1 MVNNTHM
8 ESKNNFRSL
17 EKWKN
22 EIAIVG
28 MACRFPGANDYN
40 QFWQNLEQGVN
51 SVTEIPGQRWQLSNF
66 YSPLL
71 QQPNKSISKWGGF
84 VQEVDQFDASFFG
97 ISPREAIR
105 IDPQQRLMLELSWL
119 CLEDAGYSPLELS
132 GSPIGVFIGAC
143 SYDSILTLNEEE
155 IDVHSGTGSWTTMI
169 PNRISAYFNFSGPS
183 LPVDTAC
190 SSSLVAIH
198 QAINALKEQECDQAL
213 VGGISVLL
221 SPTTYIQMSQ
231 QNMLS
236 PRGKCR
242 TFDSG
247 ADGYVR
253 GEGAGVI
260 LLKPLEKAIQ
270 DKDHIHGVIKGS
282 AVNHGGKAR
291 TLTSPNIYAQAKVIR
306 AAHQKADIAPN
317 TISYIET
324 HGTGTPLGDP
334 IEING
339 LKRAFRQK
347 EAQGEHELTQSK
359 HSYCG
364 LGTVKTN
371 LGHLEGAAGIA
382 GVIKVLLAMKH
393 RKLPKLL
400 NFEQLNPHIKLEGSP
415 FYIVLENQNWEQ
427 IKTQKGET
435 IPRRSGVSAFGIGGT
450 NAHIVL
456 EEAPSQL
463 QNQNV
468 IKNEDYIERSLEIL
482 TLSAKT
488 ETALQ
493 ELVTNYYKYLQSDK
507 QTELGDIC
515 YTANTGRA
523 HFNHRLA
530 FIAANKQE
538 LAEKLHQYQ
547 SKEQV
552 PGITSGKISSSSSPR
567 KIAFLFTGQ
576 GSQYVNMGRQL
587 YQTQAV
593 FRAAIDQCEQIL
605 GSQLEYPLLEILYPS
620 TTEAES
626 LSRLNQTAYTQVALF
641 AVEYALAQLWQSW
654 GIKPDVVVGHSVGE
668 YVAATIARI
677 ISLED
682 GLKLIAAR
690 GSLMQKLSNDG
701 EMVAVMASAQQVES
715 LLSEYSHTVSLA
727 AINAPKNVVISGEKT
742 AVAAIC
748 QQLSSVGIKTK
759 RLQVSHAFHSPLM
772 TPMLAEFEV
781 IANQITYHQPQIPVI
796 SNLTGEIADERITTA
811 QYWLD
816 HVLQPVMFAQSM
828 QTLSSQGYEVFLEV
842 GPQPHLLSMG
852 RQCLP
857 QQVGVWLAS
866 MRTGVS
872 EWQQMLS
879 SLAQLYVQGVAVD
892 WSGFERDYHRQ
903 KVVLPTYPFQRQRYW
918 IEIKNRRSKEQCLL
932 RGILL
937 HPLLGQKLYLAGLDK
952 QYRFESFLAEDEPAY
967 LSHHKVFDKALFPTT
982 AYLEMALAAGI
993 NRLGTSDLVV
1003 EDLVIGRGLILPTG
1017 EIKTVQTILTLL
1029 EKENYQF
1036 QIFTQQQQENQDEVP
1051 WILHAQG
1058 KIRPDNTNKPFA
1070 TEDLEKY
1077 KVECTRSVEVKQ
1089 HYQQSRQRGIDY
1101 GVSFQ
1106 GIEQLWSGSN
1116 QALGKIKLPFE
1127 LAEEASDYQLHPV
1140 LLDAALQVITHAL
1153 PEIDSNQTYLPVRID
1168 QFRVYSRPKLNL
1180 WAIASVTTP
1189 QVKNGDSLTTQVT
1202 LVNDEG
1208 EIIATVTGL
1217 HVKRATP
1224 QTLLQTEPESITNWL
1239 YEVEW
1244 KAKPRKGRLLPPD
1257 YLLSPTKIE
1266 QKLSHSSTELVAS
1279 ADLSSYKE
1287 IATQLEEL
1295 SAEYVIQAFLQLG
1308 WQFPLG
1314 TVFSTDFAV
1323 TSLGIVPS
1331 HQRLCHR
1338 MLQILAEVGILQAN
1352 QQQWQVLETLEA
1364 VNPESKTQTLLSQH
1378 PNAIAE
1384 LTLLHRCASQLAG
1397 VLQGVIDPIQLVF
1410 PEGDLTTATQLYQE
1424 SPVAKVMN
1432 TLVQKVITQA
1442 SENLPQHRGIRLLEI
1457 GAGTGGTTSYILP
1470 HLNPSQ
1476 TEYVF
1481 TDIGVLFTTKA
1492 QEKFSDYPFVSYQ
1505 ALDIEADPTTQGFKS
1520 HQYDVIIAANVL
1532 HATANLTQTMTHVRQ
1547 LLAPG
1552 GLLLLVEVIVRQRWL
1567 DLIFGLLEGW
1577 WKFSDWELRP
1587 DYPLLSRT
1595 KWQQLLNQTGFTQI
1609 VALPELDTL
1618 GEALSQQA
1626 VIVAQAD
1633 ANQAEF
1639 SLSLDTNWL
1648 ILADEQGIAQ
1658 TLATQ
1663 LRSVGAV
1670 CTLIFVGKKY
1680 QQLSPTEFTLN
1691 PEHPEE
1697 FQQLVAQITTHS
1709 PNLYGVVQCWTL
1721 EAGIGQTI
1729 SGEELQ
1735 SLTKLGCGTTLSL
1748 VQALVK
1754 GKLSQPPR
1762 LWLVTQGAQ
1771 PVPDSVPVVSGVA
1784 QSSLW
1789 GMGKV
1794 IDLEHPELKC
1804 VRIDLDPN
1812 QTVEKKGL
1820 ALWSEIWSEDKE
1832 DQVALREDW
1841 RYVARLVSSR
1851 LRQQTLDQQ
1860 QQMPTQPFRLTTSER
1875 GTLDNLIL
1883 QPTTRHSPKP
1893 DEVEI
1898 QVRATG
1904 LNFLDVVA
1912 ALGLIPKQVDGVS
1925 QQHLLEMD
1933 SFGRECAGE
1942 VVAVGERVTRL
1953 KVGDSVIAMAAGS
1966 FSQYVIVNAQFVT
1979 LKPDNLSFEEAASIP
1994 VNFLTAYY
2002 ALHHV
2007 AQISAGDRIL
2017 IHAAAGGTGMA
2028 AVQIAKLAGAEVFA
2042 TASPPKWEA
2051 LRKMGVKHIMNS
2063 RNVDFA
2069 EQVMEITHGEGVNV
2083 VFNSLTSGDFITKSL
2098 SVVSPQG
2105 RFVEIGKRG
2114 VWDSSQVAQVRPD
2127 VSYWVVDLVRESQQQ
2142 PELIQSMLQE
2152 LLGKFSQGLLQ
2163 PTSLKIFAI
2172 ADVIN
2177 AFRYMQQAKHI
2188 GKIVVTQ
2195 TAQPTHTVTPLK
2207 FKEDGTY
2214 LITGGLGGLGLL
2226 VARWMVEQ
2234 GAKHLVLVSRRSPDD
2249 AAASQLAELKAAG
2262 TQVIVAIA
2270 DVSEYAAMARVLN
2283 DIKQSTP
2290 PLAGIIHSVGVL
2302 SDGVLQNQS
2311 WSSFEQ
2317 VMAPKVQGAWH
2328 LHQLTQNQ
2336 PLDFFVLF
2344 SSAASLLGSPGQA
2357 NHSAANAF
2365 LDALAHYRAAMGL
2378 SGLSIHWGA
2387 VAQIGEAAERGA
2399 DIRAQQSGMGAIA
2412 PDQVIKA
2419 LELIMSNTAVEVG
2432 VVPIDWSAWQDKVTQ
2447 WPFLADWE
2455 NVTST
2460 MVTQNDQLLEKL
2472 KRITGNER
2480 ENILITHLQNEI
2492 AQVLGMKTADVDA
2505 KQPLNL
2511 MGIDSLMAVE
2521 LRNRIKTKLEVDVP
2535 ITKFI
2540 EGDSIVSLSADISQQ
2555 LSQSN
2560 QTPSETSLPTIV
2572 TNPDQRYQ
2580 PFPLNEIQQA
2590 YWLGRQQIF
2599 DLGNIATHIYIEV
2612 DCENLNLERLN
2623 QAWQKLIAHHD
2634 MLRMVVVADAQQ
2646 QVLQQVP
2653 TYEIKVLDLAQ
2664 EPPQTIT
2671 SELAVIREQ
2680 MSHEILPANQWPL
2693 FNIQATCLNQ
2703 QIRLHIS
2710 LDLLI
2715 ADAWS
2720 LYLIFTQWMQLYK
2733 APESLL
2739 PALEL
2744 SFRDYV
2750 LGELTLKDS
2759 PQYHRCQKYWFDR
2772 LDSLPP
2778 APEIPL
2784 SQPISAITQP
2794 RFQRRS
2800 AKLSPIHW
2808 QQLQQKAR
2816 QANLT
2821 PSGLL
2826 LTAFADILNLWSKS
2840 PKFTINLTLFNRL
2853 PIHPEVNQLVGD
2865 FTSLILLEVDNSV
2878 ATSFR
2883 NRAQNLQKQLWQD
2896 LEHNYVSAVEVQR
2909 ELRRRGRSQPMG
2921 VVFTSTLGLGSLAN
2935 EDLGEGFGLKQLGE
2949 MVYSVAQTPQVWLD
2963 HQVLEEKGALVLNW
2977 DAVADLFPEELLDQM
2992 FAAYCDWLKQL
3003 ATSDEPWSKTHHQLL
3018 SPEQLTLQT
3027 QINQTTSS
3035 LSEDTLHSLFI
3046 KQVQTQSE
3054 LPAIITTNKVLSYQE
3069 LYRRSHHLGYELR
3082 RSGVK
3087 PNTLVAVV
3095 MEKGWE
3101 QVVAVLGILMSGGAY
3116 LPIDPELPQERQWYL
3131 LAQAEVKQV
3140 LTQSHLQES
3149 LCWPEGIACWS
3160 VDTQEIAALN
3170 LPILEPVQTPE
3181 DLAYVIYTSGSTGL
3195 PKGVMIDHRG
3205 AVNTILDIN
3214 QRFQVKPS
3222 DRILALSALN
3232 FDLSVYDVFGILAA
3246 GGTIVIPAPTGT
3258 KDPSHWIELI
3268 TTHQVTIWNSVPAL
3282 MQMLVEYLSG
3292 KSQEPTNDLRLAL
3305 LSGDWLPINLPE
3317 KIQSLWFDAQV
3328 ISLGGATEASIWSIS
3343 HNIDQVNSNWKSIPY
3358 GKPLINQRF
3367 YVLNELMD
3375 VRPIWVPGQL
3385 YIGGVGLALG
3395 YWKNEQKTQASFI
3408 NHPVT
3413 QERLYKT
3420 GDLGRYLP
3428 DGNIEFIGR
3437 EDFQVKINGYRVEL
3451 GEIEAALQQIPGIKE
3466 AVVSAV
3472 GDSQQNKRLVAYIL
3486 LNSSLLAEAEQQN
3499 VITQL
3504 SQEPNSIAKYLRQH
3518 LKEKLPEYMVPAD
3531 YIVIEVWPLTA
3542 NGKVDRQ
3549 RLPKPEESTRSNLE
3563 YVAPQTET
3571 EQKIAAVLR
3580 QVIRIETVGIHD
3592 NFYDIGGSSLLLIR
3606 VHNKLQEIFDIELK
3620 VIDLFSYPTIY
3631 SLSQYITGN
3640 EDNSAEIGKNIA
3652 SNRLQKRTSVKEK
3665 GNIRKTLRNQK

>member
-1 MVNNTHM
+1 M
-8 ESKNNFRSL
+8 ESKKNIHSL
-17 EKWKN
+17 ERWKDG
-22 EIAIVG
+22 IAIIG

-40 QFWQNLEQGVN
+40 QFWQNLEQGVD
-51 SVTEIPGQRWQLSNF
+51 SVTEIPAERWQLNNF

-119 CLEDAGYSPLELS
+119 CLEDAGYSPPELS
-132 GSPIGVFIGAC
+132 GSSIGVFIGAC
-143 SYDSILTLNEEE
+143 SYDSILTLNEGE

-183 LPVDTAC
+183 LSVDTAC

-198 QAINALKEQECDQAL
+198 QAINALKEEECDQAL

-236 PRGKCR
+236 PTGKCR

-270 DKDHIHGVIKGS
+270 DQDHIHGVIKGS

-306 AAHQKADIAPN
+306 AAHQKAGIAPN

-347 EAQGEHELTQSK
+347 EAEGEYEPTQSK

-371 LGHLEGAAGIA
+371 IGHLEGAAGIA

-427 IKTQKGET
+427 IKTQKGEI

-450 NAHIVL
+450 NAHMVL
-456 EEAPSQL
+456 EEAPIQFKVQKSK
-463 QNQNV
+463 
-468 IKNEDYIERSLEIL
+468 IKNENCIERPLQLL

-493 ELVTNYYKYLQSDK
+493 ELVSKYHKYLTTDT
-507 QTELGDIC
+507 QTQLTDIC

-523 HFNHRLA
+523 QFNHRVA
-530 FIAANKQE
+530 VIASDKQE

-547 SKEQV
+547 NKQQLTGV
-552 PGITSGKISSSSSPR
+552 TSGQIKSSASPT

-593 FRAAIDQCEQIL
+593 FRAAIDQCQQIL
-605 GSQLEYPLLEILYPS
+605 SNQLEYPLQEILYPS
-620 TTEAES
+620 TDQAQSSS
-626 LSRLNQTAYTQVALF
+626 LINQTAYTQVALF
-641 AVEYALAQLWQSW
+641 ALEYALAQLWQSW

-668 YVAATIARI
+668 YVAATIAGI

-690 GSLMQKLSNDG
+690 GSLMQKLSADG
-701 EMVAVMASAQQVES
+701 EMVAVMASAQQVQP
-715 LLSEYSHTVSLA
+715 LLLEHQNTVSIA
-727 AINAPKNVVISGEKT
+727 AINAPQSIVISGEKT
-742 AVAAIC
+742 AIAKVC
-748 QQLSSVGIKTK
+748 QQLESLGIKTK
-759 RLQVSHAFHSPLM
+759 RLQVSHGFHSPLM
-772 TPMLAEFEV
+772 KPMLAEFEV
-781 IANQITYHQPQIPVI
+781 IATSITYHQPQIPVI

-816 HVLQPVMFAQSM
+816 HVLAPVMFAQSM
-828 QTLSSQGYEVFLEV
+828 QTLSTFGCEVFLEV

-857 QQVGVWLAS
+857 QQQAVWLAS
-866 MRTGVS
+866 MRAGVC
-872 EWQQMLS
+872 EWHVMLIC
-879 SLAQLYVQGVAVD
+879 LAQLYVLGVAID
-892 WSGFERDYHRQ
+892 WSGFERDYLRQ

-932 RGILL
+932 RGIVL

-952 QYRFESFLAEDEPAY
+952 QYRFESFIAEDEPAY
-967 LSHHKVFDKALFPTT
+967 LSHHRVFDKAVFPTT
-982 AYLEMALAAGI
+982 AYLEMALAAGLD
-993 NRLGTSDLVV
+993 RLGTSDLVV

-1017 EIKTVQTILTLL
+1017 EIKTVQTILTLI
-1029 EKENYQF
+1029 EKDSYQF

-1051 WILHAQG
+1051 WILHAEG
-1058 KIRPDNTNKPFA
+1058 KIRPDKTNKTFA

-1077 KVECTRSVEVKQ
+1077 KVECTQPVEVKR

-1106 GIEQLWSGSN
+1106 GIEQLWSGAN
-1116 QALGKIKLPFE
+1116 QALGKIKLPSE
-1127 LAEEASDYQLHPV
+1127 LVGEASDYQLHPA
-1140 LLDAALQVITHAL
+1140 LLDAALQVINHAL

-1168 QFRVYSRPKLNL
+1168 QFKVYCPPKLNL
-1180 WAIASVTTP
+1180 WAIASVTTS
-1189 QVKNGDSLTTQVT
+1189 QVKNRDSLTTQVT

-1208 EIIATVTGL
+1208 EIVATITGL
-1217 HVKRATP
+1217 QVKRATP
-1224 QTLLQTEPESITNWL
+1224 QTLLQTESESITNWL

-1244 KAKPRKGRLLPPD
+1244 KAKTRFGRLLPPD
-1257 YLLSPTKIE
+1257 YLLSPVEVE

-1279 ADLSSYKE
+1279 ADLNSYKE

-1314 TVFSTDFAV
+1314 AVFSTDFAV

-1331 HQRLCHR
+1331 HKRLCHR
-1338 MLQILAEVGILQAN
+1338 MLQILAEVGILQAD
-1352 QQQWQVLETLEA
+1352 QQQWQVLETLKA

-1378 PNAIAE
+1378 PNAITE
-1384 LTLLHRCASQLAG
+1384 LTLLHRCASQLQR
-1397 VLQGVIDPIQLVF
+1397 VLQGAIDPVQLVF

-1505 ALDIEADPTTQGFKS
+1505 ALDIEADPATQGFKS

-1532 HATANLTQTMTHVRQ
+1532 HATANLTQTMNHVRQ

-1552 GLLLLVEVIVRQRWL
+1552 GLLLLVEGTVRQRWL

-1595 KWQQLLNQTGFTQI
+1595 KWQQLLNQTGFRQV
-1609 VALPELDTL
+1609 VALPKLDKM
-1618 GEALSQQA
+1618 GEALSQQT
-1626 VIVAQAD
+1626 VILAQAD
-1633 ANQAEF
+1633 ANQADF
-1639 SLSLDTNWL
+1639 SLSWDTNWL

-1670 CTLIFVGKKY
+1670 CTLIFVGKEY

-1697 FQQLVAQITTHS
+1697 FQQLIAQITTHS

-1721 EAGIGQTI
+1721 ETGISQTI
-1729 SGEELQ
+1729 TGEELQ

-1771 PVPDSVPVVSGVA
+1771 PVPDSIPVISGVA

-1860 QQMPTQPFRLTTSER
+1860 QQMPTQPFRLTVTQR

-1883 QPTTRHSPKP
+1883 QPTTRYSPRP

-1912 ALGLIPKQVDGVS
+1912 ALGLIPKEVDGVS

-1942 VVAVGERVTRL
+1942 IVAVGERVTGL
-1953 KVGDSVIAMAAGS
+1953 KVGDSVIAMADGS

-2069 EQVMEITHGEGVNV
+2069 EQVMEITHDEGVNV

-2127 VSYWVVDLVRESQQQ
+2127 VSYWVVDLVRESQKQ
-2142 PELIQSMLQE
+2142 PELIQLMLQE
-2152 LLGKFSQGLLQ
+2152 LLSKFSSGLLQ
-2163 PTSLKIFAI
+2163 PPLLKIFAI
-2172 ADVIN
+2172 ADAIS

-2195 TAQPTHTVTPLK
+2195 TAQPTHTITSTPLK
-2207 FKEDGTY
+2207 FREDGTY

-2234 GAKHLVLVSRRSPDD
+2234 GAKHLVLVSRRPPDD
-2249 AAASQLAELKAAG
+2249 AAASKLAQLRAAG
-2262 TQVIVAIA
+2262 TQVIVAQA
-2270 DVSEYAAMARVLN
+2270 DVSEYTEITRVLN

-2317 VMAPKVQGAWH
+2317 VMAPKVQGAWY
-2328 LHQLTQNQ
+2328 LHQLTKNQ
-2336 PLDFFVLF
+2336 PLDFFVMF
-2344 SSAASLLGSPGQA
+2344 SSAASLLGSPGQG

-2365 LDALAHYRAAMGL
+2365 LDGLAHYRKAMGL

-2387 VAQIGEAAERGA
+2387 VAEIGEAAERGA

-2419 LELIMSNTAVEVG
+2419 LELILSNTATEVG
-2432 VVPIDWSAWQDKVTQ
+2432 VVPIDWSAWQDKVVK
-2447 WPFLADWE
+2447 WPFLAEWE
-2455 NVTST
+2455 NATST
-2460 MVTQNDQLLEKL
+2460 TVTQNEQLLEKL
-2472 KRITGNER
+2472 KRIQGNER
-2480 ENILITHLQNEI
+2480 ENILITYLQNEI
-2492 AQVLGMKTADVDA
+2492 AQVLGMKTAEIDA

-2521 LRNRIKTKLEVDVP
+2521 LRNRIKTKLEADVP

-2540 EGDSIVSLSADISQQ
+2540 EGDSIVNLSADISQQ
-2555 LSQSN
+2555 LSQSE
-2560 QTPSETSLPTIV
+2560 QTLSETSLPTLV
-2572 TNPDQRYQ
+2572 TKPDQRYQ

-2612 DCENLNLERLN
+2612 DCENLDLERLN
-2623 QAWQKLIAHHD
+2623 QAWQKLIVHHD
-2634 MLRMVVVADAQQ
+2634 MLRMVVAADAQQ

-2653 TYEIKVLDLAQ
+2653 TYEIKVLDLTV
-2664 EPPQTIT
+2664 EPLQTIT
-2671 SELAVIREQ
+2671 SKLEIIREQ

-2693 FNIQATCLNQ
+2693 FNIKATRLNQ
-2703 QIRLHIS
+2703 RIRLHIS

-2720 LYLIFTQWMQLYK
+2720 IYLIFTQWMQLYK
-2733 APESLL
+2733 APESSL
-2739 PALEL
+2739 PTLEL

-2750 LGELTLKDS
+2750 LGELALKDT
-2759 PQYHRCQKYWFDR
+2759 PQYQRCQKYWFDR

-2800 AKLSPIHW
+2800 AKLSQTHW

-2853 PIHPEVNQLVGD
+2853 PIHPQVNQLVGD
-2865 FTSLILLEVDNSV
+2865 FTSLILLEVDNSA
-2878 ATSFR
+2878 ATSFI
-2883 NRAQNLQKQLWQD
+2883 NRAQKLQKQLWQD

-2921 VVFTSTLGLGSLAN
+2921 VVFTSTLGLGSLAS

-2977 DAVADLFPEELLDQM
+2977 DAVADLFPEDLLDQM
-2992 FAAYCDWLKQL
+2992 FAAYCNWLKQL
-3003 ATSDEPWSKTHHQLL
+3003 ATSDESWSKTHYQLL
-3018 SPEQLTLQT
+3018 LPEQLALQT

-3035 LSEDTLHSLFI
+3035 LSEETLHSLFI
-3046 KQVQTQSE
+3046 KQVKAQSE
-3054 LPAIITTNKVLSYQE
+3054 SPAIITTNKILSYQE
-3069 LYRRSHHLGYELR
+3069 LYRRSHYLGYELR
-3082 RSGVK
+3082 RSGIQ

-3116 LPIDPELPQERQWYL
+3116 LPIDPGLPQERRWYL

-3160 VDTQEIAALN
+3160 VDTQEIAPID

-3232 FDLSVYDVFGILAA
+3232 FDLSVYDIFGILAA
-3246 GGTIVIPAPTGT
+3246 GGTIVMPAPTGT
-3258 KDPSHWIELI
+3258 KDPGHWIELI

-3282 MQMLVEYLSG
+3282 MQMLVEYLLG
-3292 KSQEPTNDLRLAL
+3292 KSQQPTNDLRVAL

-3317 KIQSLWFDAQV
+3317 KIQSIWSNAQV

-3343 HNIDQVNSNWKSIPY
+3343 YAIDQVNSNWKSIPY

-3367 YVLNELMD
+3367 YVLNELME

-3385 YIGGVGLALG
+3385 YIGGVGLAQG

-3408 NHPVT
+3408 THPLT

-3428 DGNIEFIGR
+3428 DGNIEFLGR

-3451 GEIEAALQQIPGIKE
+3451 GEIEAALQQISGIQE

-3472 GDSQQNKRLVAYIL
+3472 GDSQQNKRLVGYIL
-3486 LNSSLLAEAEQQN
+3486 LNSPLLAEACQQN
-3499 VITQL
+3499 EVI
-3504 SQEPNSIAKYLRQH
+3504 SQDSNSITKHLRQH

-3531 YIVIEVWPLTA
+3531 YIVMEAWPLTA

-3549 RLPKPEESTRSNLE
+3549 RLPKPEENTRSNLE
-3563 YVAPQTET
+3563 YVAPKTET
-3571 EQKIAAVLR
+3571 EQKIAAILQEVLS
-3580 QVIRIETVGIHD
+3580 IKTVGIHD
-3592 NFYDIGGSSLLLIR
+3592 NFYDIGGNSLLLIR
-3606 VHNKLQEIFDIELK
+3606 VQNKLQEIFDIELK
-3620 VIDLFSYPTIY
+3620 VVDLFTYPTVY
-3631 SLSQYITGN
+3631 SLSQYIAGN
-3640 EDNSAEIGKNIA
+3640 GDNSAEIGKNIA
-3652 SNRLQKRTSVKEK
+3652 TNRLQKRTVVKEK